1 MDVQKWFNR
10 ARMKKAYDLYT
21 DQEMPIYAGYATLF
35 IMMAAVPMLML
46 VIAVINVMPWFSP
59 EGFTE
64 TLFQFLPDLPEV
76 KAMILGVVSN
86 LNRQSS
92 GLLVSITAIT
102 TLWSASAGM
111 TAIQKGLQKITA
123 GSVVTKADKP
133 KALGYT
139 FLFIFVIL
147 ALLVFGVLGE
157 TIQKA
162 LKEFAKDYG
171 FDMITRWITSVMTV
185 SELLTLVGVVLV
197 IALMYRYLPGGTRTM
212 KDQIPGAIFSTVLWL
227 VFSAIFAFFIS
238 RFWGASA
245 IYGSLAAIFL
255 IALWLR
261 FIITI
266 LFLGAAFNQVLDEQ
280 GSEVK

>member
-111 TAIQKGLQKITA
+111 TAIQKGLQKAIT
-123 GSVVTKADKP
+123 
-133 KALGYT
+133 
-139 FLFIFVIL
+139 
-147 ALLVFGVLGE
+147 
-157 TIQKA
+157 
-162 LKEFAKDYG
+162 
-171 FDMITRWITSVMTV
+171 
-185 SELLTLVGVVLV
+185 
-197 IALMYRYLPGGTRTM
+197 
-212 KDQIPGAIFSTVLWL
+212 
-227 VFSAIFAFFIS
+227 
-238 RFWGASA
+238 
-245 IYGSLAAIFL
+245 
-255 IALWLR
+255 
-261 FIITI
+261 
-266 LFLGAAFNQVLDEQ
+266 
-280 GSEVK
+280 